1 MTTRHLERQVPDW
14 RRHFFYRKESL
25 HTTWKLWLSVL
36 LLSLL
41 FLWITRGLWTQI
53 IGQSL
58 ICDEQIPASDALL
71 VENFDPS
78 YTVFEKTAAL
88 QRSGVA
94 SRVLVPVLEDDNAD
108 NNSEVNSRV
117 SKAVAEVMAQVAHVP
132 NIEMIPIRI
141 VEPISLNAAKQIRDF
156 LTREH
161 IRSIVVATP
170 DFRSRRSLLVYSTV
184 LNPAGISV
192 GCFPAIGIRT
202 VHNWSDTWHGIQGVA
217 EEFLKLQYYRF
228 YVLL

>member
-25 HTTWKLWLSVL
+25 HTTWKLRLSVL

-41 FLWITRGLWTQI
+41 FLLSTRGLWTLM
-53 IGQSL
+53 IGRSL
-58 ICDEQIPASDALL
+58 ICDEQTPPSDALL

-78 YTVFEKTAAL
+78 YVVFKRTAAL

-94 SRVLVPVLEDDNAD
+94 PRVLVPVLADDNAD
-108 NNSEVNSRV
+108 NNSEVNNMV
-117 SKAVAEVMAQVAHVP
+117 SKAFAEVMARVAHVP
-132 NIEMIPIRI
+132 NIEMIPIQI

-161 IRSIVVATP
+161 IRSVVVATP

-192 GCFPAIGIRT
+192 GCVPAFGSKTIY
-202 VHNWSDTWHGIQGVA
+202 NWSETWHGIQAVA